1 MGTSVTSRQQAYLV
15 NLYEQ
20 LPGERR
26 PALDSGVRVVA
37 EWGVGGG
44 ECERVLRADG
54 GVRAVLGRPGGG
66 ECERVLRAD
75 GGVRAVLGRPGGGV
89 VRTGGGVIGGSQRCV
104 N

>member
-66 ECERVLRAD
+66 
-75 GGVRAVLGRPGGGV
+75 V